1 MRIIFAILFII
12 FFAGGTYAQLSGN
25 RVMLDENSIVKDSS
39 GRILPAK
46 EWQGLLSSGHYTMRS
61 QKLKDK
67 DPEFTLIR
75 LTEDQYAQR
84 LQNAPKPRETNVFS
98 TGQKISS
105 FKATDINGNKYK
117 LKDLEGKIVV
127 INFWFIACEPCRR
140 EMPELNKIVEEFKDS
155 SNVIFLAICLD
166 EKDRIEKYL
175 QTTPFSYN
183 IIDQGNYISTQYGI
197 KTYPTNLVVG
207 KNGKVAFHSS
217 GYSMSVAP
225 WIRKTILQELGE

>member
-1 MRIIFAILFII
+1 MRITFALLFI
-12 FFAGGTYAQLSGN
+12 FFSVCCTHAQSSGT
-25 RVMLDENSIVKDSS
+25 RMTLDENTIVKDSS
-39 GRILPAK
+39 GRVLQVK
-46 EWQGLLSSGHYTMRS
+46 EWQGLLSSGHYTLRS
-61 QKLKDK
+61 QKVKDK

-105 FKATDINGNKYK
+105 FKATDINGHKYK

-155 SNVIFLAICLD
+155 SNVVFLAICLD

-175 QTTPFSYN
+175 KTTPFNYN
-183 IIDQGNYISTQYGI
+183 IIDQGNYISSQYGI
-197 KTYPTNLVVG
+197 KTYPTNLVVD